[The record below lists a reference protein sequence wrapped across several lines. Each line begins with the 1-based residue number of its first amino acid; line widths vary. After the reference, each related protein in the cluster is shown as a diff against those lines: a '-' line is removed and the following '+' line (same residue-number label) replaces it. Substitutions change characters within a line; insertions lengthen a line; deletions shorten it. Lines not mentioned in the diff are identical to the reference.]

1 LAGVFSFLALKFVFF
16 VAENKLEIRI
26 SPDLIKMAETISN
39 DKNSKSKTTVSAEG
53 RFNRVQDGSYSFEHL
68 SI

>member
-1 LAGVFSFLALKFVFF
+1 VFF
-16 VAENKLEIRI
+16 LAENKLEIRI

-39 DKNSKSKTTVSAEG
+39 DKNSKSKMTVSAKG
-53 RFNRVQDGSYSFEHL
+53 RFNRAQDGSYSFEHL

>member
-1 LAGVFSFLALKFVFF
+1 VFF
-16 VAENKLEIRI
+16 LAENKLEIRI

-39 DKNSKSKTTVSAEG
+39 GKNSKSKMTVSAKG
-53 RFNRVQDGSYSFEHL
+53 RLNHAQDGSYSFEHL